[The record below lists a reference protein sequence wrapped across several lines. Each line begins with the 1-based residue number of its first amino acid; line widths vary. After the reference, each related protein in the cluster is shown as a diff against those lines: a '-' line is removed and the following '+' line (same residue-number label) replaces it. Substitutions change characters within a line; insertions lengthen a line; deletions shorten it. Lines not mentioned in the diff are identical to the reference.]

1 MPRPARALRLPCP
14 VCGSEPGAPCFSSRT
29 GALLAEPHPERRAL
43 ALCAPD
49 ADLDAVLAACCAA
62 DPALAWRR
70 DGFAV
75 VADLAE
81 GRIVVTLAR
90 ITAPDLRRVCR
101 RVCAADVAQALAA
114 LRGGKPTPRRTVA
127 RTPVPDL
134 DPVTA
139 AAPGLTWGLNAKGSP
154 VAKVGD
160 AEITVNTERVHLRRG
175 GAVVARLTVGGDL
188 AGAIG
193 RALTLANKE
202 NL

>member
-1 MPRPARALRLPCP
+1 MPRPARALRLACP
-14 VCGSEPGAPCFSSRT
+14 VCEAQPGAPCFSSMT
-29 GALLAEPHPERRAL
+29 GALRAEPHPERRAL
-43 ALCAPD
+43 ALTAPD
-49 ADLDAVLAACCAA
+49 ADLDRLLSECRAA
-62 DPALAWRR
+62 DPAVAWRR

-81 GRIVVTLAR
+81 GRVVVTLAR

-101 RVCAADVAQALAA
+101 RVSAADVAQVLAEI
-114 LRGGKPTPRRTVA
+114 RGGTPAPRRTVA

-134 DPVTA
+134 DTVTA
-139 AAPGLTWGLNAKGSP
+139 AAPGLEWGLNAQGSP

-160 AEITVNTERVHLRRG
+160 CEVTVNTERVHLRRG

-202 NL
+202 NP

>member
-1 MPRPARALRLPCP
+1 MPRPARALRLACP
-14 VCGSEPGAPCFSSRT
+14 VGGTEPGAPCVSSMT
-29 GALLAEPHPERRAL
+29 GALRAEPHPERRAL
-43 ALCAPD
+43 ALAAPD
-49 ADLDAVLAACCAA
+49 PDLDRLLSECRAA
-62 DPALAWRR
+62 DRAVAWRR

-75 VADLAE
+75 TADLPQ

-101 RVCAADVAQALAA
+101 RVSAADVAQVLAEI
-114 LRGGKPTPRRTVA
+114 RGGTPAPRRTVA

-134 DPVTA
+134 DTVTA

-160 AEITVNTERVHLRRG
+160 CEVTVNTERVHLRRN
-175 GAVVARLTVGGDL
+175 GAVVARLTVAGDL

-202 NL
+202 KP